1 MHIKLMYICLL
12 YCTVVFLL
20 LISADDNTGPM
31 KKWNSS
37 ALTALRGDLKR
48 KVIIQ
53 YGLIDKL
60 ETAAGGFMNE
70 AEAQQV
76 ESHKPNNANQMD
88 ELIKILQG
96 KSNAAFGIF
105 CQMLRDVSYETWADE
120 LEKKAKEFKGESSG
134 TFVNY

>member
-1 MHIKLMYICLL
+1 
-12 YCTVVFLL
+12 
-20 LISADDNTGPM
+20 M

-37 ALTALRGDLKR
+37 ALTALRGDLKK

-53 YGLIDKL
+53 NGLVDKL

-70 AEAQQV
+70 AEAQLV

-96 KSNAAFGIF
+96 KSNAAFGTF
-105 CQMLRDVSYETWADE
+105 CRMLRDVGYETWAAE

-134 TFVNY
+134 TFVIY